1 MMRGNRLLNIECLR
15 CIAMLFI
22 VLNHCILN
30 IAIKRISLNGDPIN
44 FCFIDLLY
52 QIVYTGVNIF
62 VLISGY
68 FLVNNAQNTTN
79 WAKVIQLWLTVFFYS
94 VIIYFGGV
102 IIGWENLNL
111 QNLIH
116 YLMPIRYDSYW
127 FMTQYIGLYVMSP
140 FFAKWAR
147 SMTKQEYKAM
157 LVSLFILTSVIQL
170 QGLKGGFSLIW
181 FIFLFMFAGYIR
193 LYENESAVLRK
204 WNKKSGL
211 VFVIFSLLLFLLSFP
226 INGDTLDIV
235 SYFGFYNGPFL
246 FILSVSIFL
255 YFKKK
260 KESKIIINISKLS
273 PYMFGVYLI
282 HEHPILKQHMWNFFN
297 EYLNNVNVCNLC
309 CVAFIVLIFSIL
321 IEYIRQF
328 IFEILKINNAFF
340 LRINALLVVIA
351 KCLKNLEYVRISK
364 EENR

>member
-1 MMRGNRLLNIECLR
+1 
-15 CIAMLFI
+15 
-22 VLNHCILN
+22 
-30 IAIKRISLNGDPIN
+30 
-44 FCFIDLLY
+44 
-52 QIVYTGVNIF
+52 
-62 VLISGY
+62 
-68 FLVNNAQNTTN
+68 
-79 WAKVIQLWLTVFFYS
+79 
-94 VIIYFGGV
+94 
-102 IIGWENLNL
+102 
-111 QNLIH
+111 
-116 YLMPIRYDSYW
+116 MPIRYDSYW